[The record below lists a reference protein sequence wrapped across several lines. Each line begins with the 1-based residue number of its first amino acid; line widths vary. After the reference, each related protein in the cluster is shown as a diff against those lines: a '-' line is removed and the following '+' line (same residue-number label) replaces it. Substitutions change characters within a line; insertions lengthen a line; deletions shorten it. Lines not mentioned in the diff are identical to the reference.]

1 MIFVLKIGQTI
12 EQISPFLWNR
22 PGTPWMHVFQ
32 SVLQQQARRNLK
44 CECNFSSLQA
54 SAGTTTTSGQRK
66 EPSDSSNE
74 AENLDNNK
82 KSSTSSLVSVP
93 VRSNVLQQQHIIKKQ
108 GVSGECC
115 DMNIIGSSSDILIR
129 KFEKDFKWVQIA

>member
-1 MIFVLKIGQTI
+1 
-12 EQISPFLWNR
+12 
-22 PGTPWMHVFQ
+22 MHVFQ

-54 SAGTTTTSGQRK
+54 SVGTTTSGQRK

-74 AENLDNNK
+74 AENLDNNR

-93 VRSNVLQQQHIIKKQ
+93 VRSNVLQQQQHIIKKQ

-129 KFEKDFKWVQIA
+129 KFEKDFK

>member
-1 MIFVLKIGQTI
+1 
-12 EQISPFLWNR
+12 
-22 PGTPWMHVFQ
+22 MHVFQ

-54 SAGTTTTSGQRK
+54 SVGTAGQRK
-66 EPSDSSNE
+66 EPNDSSNE

-93 VRSNVLQQQHIIKKQ
+93 VRSNVLQQQNIIKKQ

-129 KFEKDFKWVQIA
+129 KFEKDFK

>member
-1 MIFVLKIGQTI
+1 
-12 EQISPFLWNR
+12 
-22 PGTPWMHVFQ
+22 MHVFQ

-54 SAGTTTTSGQRK
+54 SVGTTTSGQRK